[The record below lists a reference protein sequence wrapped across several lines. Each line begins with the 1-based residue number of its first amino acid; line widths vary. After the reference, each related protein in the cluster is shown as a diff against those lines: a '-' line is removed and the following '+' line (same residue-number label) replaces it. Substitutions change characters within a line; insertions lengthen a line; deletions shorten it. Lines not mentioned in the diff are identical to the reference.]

1 MDKELELAVG
11 MVPAFLDIIVILLL
25 EDNPVRG
32 IVIVGLVRT
41 VTNNELIRIMF
52 TLLIIVLA
60 IIRESEPQH

>member
-1 MDKELELAVG
+1 MDKELELAAG

>member
-11 MVPAFLDIIVILLL
+11 MVPAFLDIIVVLLL

-32 IVIVGLVRT
+32 IVIVGLLRT

-52 TLLIIVLA
+52 TLLVIVLA
-60 IIRESEPQH
+60 IIRESEP